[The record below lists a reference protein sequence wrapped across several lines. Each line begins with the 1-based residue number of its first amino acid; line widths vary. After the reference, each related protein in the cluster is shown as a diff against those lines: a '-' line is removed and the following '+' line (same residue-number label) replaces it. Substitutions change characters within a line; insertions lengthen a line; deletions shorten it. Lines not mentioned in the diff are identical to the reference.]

1 MDQTTPVLTQYSGV
15 CNARRKR
22 SGKIKIGVHSKS
34 NSAVKIL
41 ITVLLGLT
49 VYAFISF
56 DYKEIVLGEAIAATL
71 RNVKTV
77 FLEPKLSTDT
87 FKNVM
92 YQLFLTFCLGTLSTI
107 FGAIAPFSVHCFV
120 LKILHRPVW
129 QML

>member
-77 FLEPKLSTDT
+77 F
-87 FKNVM
+87 
-92 YQLFLTFCLGTLSTI
+92 CLLYTS
-107 FGAIAPFSVHCFV
+107 PSP
-120 LKILHRPVW
+120 RD
-129 QML
+129 